1 MKVFGSQGQTLFW
14 EKNMKELRLDIY
26 DEFKCTADKCPL
38 TCCKGWAI
46 RADGGIYDKWKENE
60 DTKYLCEKT
69 TYKRE
74 DGQDIYHMACDETKT
89 CVMLDCNG
97 LCDIVKQHGDEYLS
111 DTCQNFPRKKNNV
124 TEFLEEIEVENE
136 ASSEPEVFLKEY
148 SLSGACPAVIDIINN
163 KIKTNKQYQIINFD
177 GEYEF
182 PMEYRIRNQ
191 VIRIIQRDDFKLTDK
206 LMLAFSFLQECLE
219 CEWEDDVDDCIEV
232 YQDKENLLELI
243 ELFEAEANS
252 DEESL
257 QEICQTYYDVTEFYK
272 EEPMYKPYLYKN
284 AEFVEEIFPS
294 VDDED
299 SKTLRKNTLE
309 DWQEFKE
316 DFTKYDKL
324 FEQVIISEIFA
335 DCVSDDLGYV
345 IEAYQAVVLE
355 YIMTRLSVFLSQKEQ
370 YEAVKTYIC
379 LFIRAIGHNTEGMA
393 EYWEENFEDSILDKE
408 YFYMILQ

>member
-1 MKVFGSQGQTLFW
+1 M
-14 EKNMKELRLDIY
+14 NELRLDIY
-26 DEFKCTADKCPL
+26 DEFRCTADKCPL
-38 TCCKGWAI
+38 TCCQGWAI
-46 RADGGIYDKWKENE
+46 RADGGIYDKWNANE

-69 TYKRE
+69 TYKHE
-74 DGQDIYHMACDETKT
+74 GGQDIYHMACDENKT
-89 CVMLDCNG
+89 CLMLDCNG
-97 LCDIVKQHGDEYLS
+97 LCEIVKQHGDEYLS
-111 DTCQNFPRKKNNV
+111 DTCQSFPRKKNNV
-124 TEFLEEIEVENE
+124 TDFLENIEEKNEITSALKTNE
-136 ASSEPEVFLKEY
+136 DDSTAILLREY

-163 KIKTNKQYQIINFD
+163 KINLNKKYQIITFE
-177 GEYEF
+177 GEYDF

-191 VIRIIQRDDFKLTDK
+191 VIRIIQREDFKLTDK

-219 CEWEDDVDDCIEV
+219 CEWEEDVDNCIEV

-243 ELFEAEANS
+243 ELFEGEVNS
-252 DEESL
+252 NEEIF

-272 EEPMYKPYLYKN
+272 EEPMYKPYFYKN
-284 AEFVEEIFPS
+284 ADFIEELFPS
-294 VDDED
+294 VDDEE
-299 SKTLRKNTLE
+299 SKTLRKETLE

-324 FEQVIISEIFA
+324 FEQIILSEIFA

-345 IEAYQAVVLE
+345 IEAYQAAVLE

-370 YEAVKTYIC
+370 YESIKTYIC

-408 YFYMILQ
+408 YFCMILQ